1 MPQEMTMMSYNG
13 MEAIKRLGLAK
24 LHISIIWR
32 APSEIYKAKSA
43 ATIRDNNKLA
53 WKPQELLNDE
63 QYDIRSAH

>member
-1 MPQEMTMMSYNG
+1 MSYND

-32 APSEIYKAKSA
+32 APSKINKAKST
-43 ATIRDNNKLA
+43 ATICDNNKLA

-63 QYDIRSAH
+63 QYDIRSAHR